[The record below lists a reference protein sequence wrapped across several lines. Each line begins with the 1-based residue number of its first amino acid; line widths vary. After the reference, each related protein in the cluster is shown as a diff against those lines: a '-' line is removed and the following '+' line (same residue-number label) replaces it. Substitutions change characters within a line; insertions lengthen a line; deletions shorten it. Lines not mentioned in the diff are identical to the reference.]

1 MPFDDEKKIKRLKER
16 EANLVSRGNK
26 AVDEGRERK
35 ADRLLRKADRTGSRI
50 VNLQARAFTQEE
62 KDAMPMKNAAID
74 RIGNLGNSTITNFTN
89 AVKGG
94 TPKELQQKAA
104 AEAAKKAMQEAKKL
118 LKQGPKKN

>member
-1 MPFDDEKKIKRLKER
+1 MRKNEK
-16 EANLVSRGNK
+16 S
-26 AVDEGRERK
+26 
-35 ADRLLRKADRTGSRI
+35 
-50 VNLQARAFTQEE
+50 RAFTQEE
-62 KDAMPMKNAAID
+62 KDAMAMKNAAID
-74 RIGNLGNSTITNFTN
+74 RIGNLGNSAITDFTN

>member
-1 MPFDDEKKIKRLKER
+1 M
-16 EANLVSRGNK
+16 
-26 AVDEGRERK
+26 RK
-35 ADRLLRKADRTGSRI
+35 NAESKGFS
-50 VNLQARAFTQEE
+50 QEE

-74 RIGNLGNSTITNFTN
+74 RIGNLGNSAITDFTN

>member
-1 MPFDDEKKIKRLKER
+1 MRKNEK
-16 EANLVSRGNK
+16 S
-26 AVDEGRERK
+26 
-35 ADRLLRKADRTGSRI
+35 
-50 VNLQARAFTQEE
+50 RAFTQEE

-74 RIGNLGNSTITNFTN
+74 KIGNIGNSTITDFTN